1 MGATKAML
9 KRIRLAG
16 ASIVFVASLVV
27 VLPDGLAGNATA
39 DTISGAS
46 QAVCTPAPCVSPK
59 GLTSYTLTNVP
70 NGDGT
75 TSTREY
81 SVYRPANL
89 TPLPANLAPAVLVF
103 YQSGNCGLK
112 PSGRFASLAPRERFI
127 VVYMEV
133 PCERREHNWDKRN
146 VDPTTSSAVNDEPYV
161 TAVVGAIKQCPSS
174 GAGPN
179 QCVDPQRIYAAGASS
194 GGNMTADVMCDV
206 ENSPLFRGYLIDS
219 SSLQLFNGA
228 PNCPSPNRSFFVMM
242 ALSNYSIDGGLYY
255 DTAPNPHLD
264 VPLFADWAAKRLGCE
279 GQRVDDAIGS
289 PVASTLRYTYS
300 GPCAYAV
307 AGSPAIVTL
316 GVQNGGHT
324 WSCQDS
330 DAGEPTPSYCLGI
343 PNPPG
348 LTPNGLPYTNGLFME
363 EDFWNFVAQ
372 GVSTEATATPLEE
385 TSPPVVS
392 VTSPSNGSTVS
403 GTVSINVRA
412 TDDVEVAG
420 VRLELD
426 GTDLG
431 PLAAAGT
438 AGTYSLSWNTATAAN
453 GSHVLRA
460 VADDIAGN
468 LAIASTLVTVENT
481 GGGGGSLGTG
491 GGGGSLLTGGGGGSL
506 LTGGGGGSLLTG
518 GGGGSLLTVNN
529 NAPSNL
535 PPSFVALGDA
545 YSSGEGN
552 SLYLPGTDTARDR
565 CHRSTISYP
574 FIASA
579 VLSGG
584 PSGLVFRACSG
595 AKIADF
601 YGANRRN
608 HEPRQLQWIGSTTR
622 LVSLSVGWD
631 DALLPE
637 VLQSCV
643 LDSLRCEAGWRVRA
657 EAATRAIGAHSLR
670 NRKSLYVLYKKI
682 VSLAPKA
689 QVVVFGY
696 PRLFPAVP
704 PARCGTGVHALSF
717 TRASMEWINS
727 EIRRLDGAIKSA
739 ATVAHVRYVGASY
752 KAFGGHERC
761 TRQPE
766 VNGALTAARVSARGV
781 LDGSFSP
788 NSRGEVALATLLER
802 AF

>member
-1 MGATKAML
+1 ML

-27 VLPDGLAGNATA
+27 VLPDGPGGSATA
-39 DTISGAS
+39 AGTISGAS
-46 QAVCTPAPCVSPK
+46 RAVCTPAPCVSPK
-59 GLTSYTLTNVP
+59 GVTSYTLDNVP

-81 SVYRPANL
+81 AVERPGNL
-89 TPLPANLAPAVLVF
+89 TPSPTNLAPAIVVF
-103 YQSGNCGLK
+103 YASGNCGL
-112 PSGRFASLAPRERFI
+112 SGIPASRFGSLAAENKFI

-133 PCERREHNWDKRN
+133 PCERGEHNWDKRN

-161 TAVVGAIKQCPSS
+161 TAVVGAIKQCPSP

-206 ENSPLFRGYLIDS
+206 ENSPSFRGYLIDS

-228 PNCPSPNRSFFVMM
+228 PACPSSNRSFFVMM

-264 VPLFADWAAKRLGCE
+264 VPLFADWAASRLGCE

-307 AGSPAIVTL
+307 AGSQAIVTL

-330 DAGEPTPSYCLGI
+330 DAGEPTPSYCPGI

-348 LTPNGLPYTNGLFME
+348 LTPNGLPYTNGLFVE
-363 EDFWNFVAQ
+363 GEFWNFVAQ
-372 GVSTEATATPLEE
+372 GVSTEASATPLEE

-412 TDDVEVAG
+412 TDDVEIAG

-431 PLAAAGT
+431 LPAPTGAEGA
-438 AGTYSLSWNTATAAN
+438 YSLSWNTTTTAN

-460 VADDIAGN
+460 VANDRAGN
-468 LAIASTLVTVENT
+468 LAIVSTPVTVEN
-481 GGGGGSLGTG
+481 TG
-491 GGGGSLLTGGGGGSL
+491 GGGGSLLTGGGGRSL
-506 LTGGGGGSLLTG
+506 LTM
-518 GGGGSLLTVNN
+518 NN
-529 NAPSNL
+529 NNTPSNP

-552 SLYLPGTDTARDR
+552 ASYLPGTDTARDR

-579 VLSGG
+579 LLSGG
-584 PSGLVFRACSG
+584 PSGLVFRACG
-595 AKIADF
+595 DAKIADF
-601 YGANRRN
+601 YGVDRRN
-608 HEPRQLQWIGSTTR
+608 HEPRQLQWIDGTTR
-622 LVSLSVGWD
+622 LVSLSVGWA

-643 LDSLRCEAGWRVRA
+643 LDSSRCEARWRVRA
-657 EAATRAIGAHSLR
+657 QAAIRTIGAHLLR
-670 NRKSLYVLYKKI
+670 NRKSLYALYKKI
-682 VSLAPKA
+682 VSLAPMA

-739 ATVAHVRYVGASY
+739 AAVAHVRYVGASY

-761 TRQPE
+761 TRQPD
-766 VNGALTAARVSARGV
+766 VNGATTTARVSARGV
-781 LDGSFSP
+781 LDGRFSP

>member
-1 MGATKAML
+1 MRATR
-9 KRIRLAG
+9 KRAHLSWAAIAFLASLTIVLPSDLANSAAG
-16 ASIVFVASLVV
+16 ASTV
-27 VLPDGLAGNATA
+27 
-39 DTISGAS
+39 SGAS
-46 QAVCTPAPCVSPK
+46 QAVCVPAPC
-59 GLTSYTLTNVP
+59 GLSGSVTSYTLANVG

-75 TSTREY
+75 TSTRSY
-81 SVYRPANL
+81 AVDRPENL
-89 TPLPANLAPAVLVF
+89 TPSQTNRAPAVVVF
-103 YQSGNCGLK
+103 YWAGNCGLH
-112 PSGRFASLAPRERFI
+112 PAGRFSSLAAESRFI

-133 PCERREHNWDKRN
+133 PCGRDNNWDKRN
-146 VDPTTSSAVNDEPYV
+146 VNSPTTSTPNDEPYV
-161 TAVVGAIKQCPSS
+161 TAVVDAITQCPSS
-174 GAGPN
+174 EATPN
-179 QCVDPQRIYAAGASS
+179 QCVDPLRIYAAGTSS
-194 GGNMTADVMCDV
+194 GGNMTADVMCDA
-206 ENSPLFRGYLIDS
+206 ENSSLFRGYLIDS
-219 SSLQLFNGA
+219 SSMQLFNEA
-228 PNCPSPNRSFFVMM
+228 PDCPSPNRSFFVMM

-264 VPLFADWAAKRLGCE
+264 VPLFVDWAAKRLGCE

-330 DAGEPTPSYCLGI
+330 DAGAPTPSHCLGI

-348 LTPNGLPYTNGLFME
+348 LTPSGLPYTNGLFIE
-363 EDFWNFVAQ
+363 GEFWNFVAH
-372 GVSTEATATPLEE
+372 GVSSSSPAPPLE
-385 TSPPVVS
+385 TSPPTEPS
-392 VTSPSNGSTVS
+392 PPAVTTTAPATAVPVTVDN
-403 GTVSINVRA
+403 NVRSNPR
-412 TDDVEVAG
+412 AG
-420 VRLELD
+420 
-426 GTDLG
+426 
-431 PLAAAGT
+431 
-438 AGTYSLSWNTATAAN
+438 
-453 GSHVLRA
+453 
-460 VADDIAGN
+460 
-468 LAIASTLVTVENT
+468 
-481 GGGGGSLGTG
+481 
-491 GGGGSLLTGGGGGSL
+491 
-506 LTGGGGGSLLTG
+506 
-518 GGGGSLLTVNN
+518 
-529 NAPSNL
+529 
-535 PPSFVALGDA
+535 PSFVALGDA

-552 SLYLPGTDTARDR
+552 SSYLPGTDTARDR

-579 VLSGG
+579 LLSGG
-584 PSGLVFRACSG
+584 PSGLVFRACG
-595 AKIADF
+595 DAKIADF
-601 YGANRRN
+601 YGVDRRN
-608 HEPRQLQWIGSTTR
+608 HEPRQLQWIDGTTR
-622 LVSLSVGWD
+622 LVSLSVGWA

-643 LDSLRCEAGWRVRA
+643 LDSSRCEAQWRVRA
-657 EAATRAIGAHSLR
+657 QAAIRTIGAHSLR

-727 EIRRLDGAIKSA
+727 EIRRLDSAIKSA
-739 ATVAHVRYVGASY
+739 AAVAHVRYVGASY

-761 TRQPE
+761 TRQPD
-766 VNGALTAARVSARGV
+766 VNGAITASRVSARDV

-788 NSRGEVALATLLER
+788 NSRGEVALTTLLEG